1 MKALQRTVVTALT
14 LTCALW
20 AGVRAQESFSKGQNI
35 APAYEGWEQNEDG
48 SFNLVFGYM
57 NRNWEEEID
66 IPVGPGNTI
75 EPGGPDQGQP
85 THFLPRRNR
94 FVFRIRVPKDFGQK
108 ELVWTLTSK
117 GKTEKAYGS
126 LKTDYFIDDS
136 VIMSNNGAAGQG
148 GTDPSLKGN
157 KPPSLS
163 VDGETT
169 RRAKVGEVI
178 SLTAVTTDD
187 GIPKVRAL
195 PRTSPGFFN
204 RFTVDSATGLRL
216 SWFLYRGEGNVSFD
230 PTQIKVWED
239 TREGANS
246 PWGSG
251 WKTPPVPKDG
261 KWEVKTT
268 FSKPGTYVLRC
279 LAHDGGLSSF
289 QDVTFV
295 VTN

>member
-1 MKALQRTVVTALT
+1 
-14 LTCALW
+14 
-20 AGVRAQESFSKGQNI
+20 
-35 APAYEGWEQNEDG
+35 
-48 SFNLVFGYM
+48 
-57 NRNWEEEID
+57 
-66 IPVGPGNTI
+66 
-75 EPGGPDQGQP
+75 
-85 THFLPRRNR
+85 
-94 FVFRIRVPKDFGQK
+94 
-108 ELVWTLTSK
+108 
-117 GKTEKAYGS
+117 
-126 LKTDYFIDDS
+126 
-136 VIMSNNGAAGQG
+136 
-148 GTDPSLKGN
+148 
-157 KPPSLS
+157 

-178 SLTAVTTDD
+178 TLTAVSADD

-204 RFTVDSATGLRL
+204 RFTVDSATGHRL
-216 SWFLYRGEGNVSFD
+216 SWFLYRGDGGNVTFS
-230 PTQIKVWED
+230 PTQTKVWED
-239 TREGANS
+239 TREGADS

>member
-1 MKALQRTVVTALT
+1 MKGLQRTVITALAI
-14 LTCALW
+14 TCSL
-20 AGVRAQESFSKGQNI
+20 GVGARAQESFSKGQNI
-35 APAYEGWEQNEDG
+35 APSYEGWEQNEDG

-108 ELVWTLTSK
+108 ELVWTITSK
-117 GKTEKAYGS
+117 GKTEKAYGT
-126 LKTDYFIDDS
+126 LKTDYYIDDS

-163 VDGETT
+163 VPGETI

-178 SLTAVTTDD
+178 SLAAVTTDD
-187 GIPKVRAL
+187 GIPRVRSL

-216 SWFLYRGEGNVSFD
+216 SWFLYRGEGNVSFN
-230 PTQIKVWED
+230 PTQTKVWED
-239 TREGANS
+239 TREGADS